1 MTVEKIITKAEKLA
15 VNMLK
20 KEISRRRRTGV
31 GIAGHNSERYLK
43 HFYLKGF
50 WKQFYNVCC
59 ERYEAALTDCGS
71 LGYISEVFQQQGFKE
86 CTVRN
91 ILKWIEVR
99 FANTTFRIL
108 ESEGRFYVVATSM
121 DAFQIKMNVAD
132 LFKVLVAYDSYT
144 SPENVDAL
152 LQQVLLEVSAEEK
165 SIRLLT
171 LTARALIAD
180 LLEGDDVKFEVR
192 MQKNGRLCCTILPWA
207 SWLPSTMFRTSL
219 ETFREDFIKSFKD
232 FRTRKCK
239 FGYH

>member
-1 MTVEKIITKAEKLA
+1 MTMEKMISKAEKLA

-31 GIAGHNSERYLK
+31 GIAGHNSGRYLK

-59 ERYEAALTDCGS
+59 DRYESALTDCGS
-71 LGYISEVFQQQGFKE
+71 LGYISEVFQQQRFKE

-171 LTARALIAD
+171 ITARALIAD

-192 MQKNGRLCCTILPWA
+192 MQKNGRLCCTLIPRA
-207 SWLPSTMFRTSL
+207 SWLPSKIFRTSI
-219 ETFREDFIKSFKD
+219 ETFREDFIKAFKD
-232 FRTRKCK
+232 YKLRNGNFCW
-239 FGYH
+239 H